1 MFGKKKLLE
10 ERIDAAIRAEF
21 VGLITELERNLRDYR
36 RRSRR
41 KEEARVALERAEA
54 EARRVQLERI
64 ELKKRF
70 WEAYYGEDETI
81 LHKIDLEYRSLERVM
96 KKAERSLKR
105 AHEYF
110 EKADF
115 DEVAEGAAL
124 EEKAD
129 AAEEKVD
136 LRIGALEQA
145 LEELLAEI
153 WRDAKE
159 ISRAI
164 RNECQKPH
172 SGTSEARSETSEEE
186 SAHRESA

>member
-10 ERIDAAIRAEF
+10 ERIDAAVRAEF

-36 RRSRR
+36 HRSRR

-54 EARRVQLERI
+54 EARRMQLERI

-81 LHKIDLEYRSLERVM
+81 LHKIDREYRSLERAM

-159 ISRAI
+159 ISRAT

-172 SGTSEARSETSEEE
+172 PETSEEE
-186 SAHRESA
+186 IAHRESA

>member
-10 ERIDAAIRAEF
+10 DRIDAAIRAEF
-21 VGLITELERNLRDYR
+21 VGLLTELEESLRDYR
-36 RRSRR
+36 WRSRR

-70 WEAYYGEDETI
+70 WEAYYGEDEAI
-81 LHKIDLEYRSLERVM
+81 LHKIDLEYRSLERAM

-115 DEVAEGAAL
+115 DEVAEGAVL

-136 LRIGALEQA
+136 LRIGALEQS

-164 RNECQKPH
+164 RNECQRPH
-172 SGTSEARSETSEEE
+172 PETSTEGEI
-186 SAHRESA
+186 SHRESA

>member
-10 ERIDAAIRAEF
+10 ERIDAAVRAEF
-21 VGLITELERNLRDYR
+21 AGLVTELESNLRDYR
-36 RRSRR
+36 LRSMR
-41 KEEARVALERAEA
+41 KKEARVELERAEA
-54 EARRVQLERI
+54 EARRMQLERI

-81 LHKIDLEYRSLERVM
+81 LHKIDREYRSLERAM

-110 EKADF
+110 AKTDF
-115 DEVAEGAAL
+115 DEVAERATL

-136 LRIGALEQA
+136 LRIGALEQT

-153 WRDAKE
+153 WRDSKE

-164 RNECQKPH
+164 RNECQRPNL
-172 SGTSEARSETSEEE
+172 ETSEEE
-186 SAHRESA
+186 IAHRESA